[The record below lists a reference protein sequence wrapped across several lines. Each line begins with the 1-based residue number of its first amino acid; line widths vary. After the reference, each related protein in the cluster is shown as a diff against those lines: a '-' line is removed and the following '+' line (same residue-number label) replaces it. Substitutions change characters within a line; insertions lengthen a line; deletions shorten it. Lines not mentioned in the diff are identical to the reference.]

1 MADGRVKIA
10 IEVDG
15 KQVEG
20 ASDALRG
27 LENDANRAGD
37 GAKKTERG
45 IMDIV
50 VSLGL
55 VKVGAAA
62 FKMLASSMDTAI
74 KRFDTMNQFPRV
86 MEQLGFS
93 TDDSTDAIE
102 RLRDGVTGLPT
113 PLQDVVSTARGIA
126 VMTKDLDGAV
136 DTTLALNNAFLA
148 SGSSTGDA
156 QRGLQQYL
164 QMLSKGEVDL
174 QSWRTLQETMG
185 LALNEVA
192 EAFGFAGAAAQNDL
206 YDALQNGDITFKQFN
221 EKIVELDGAVGGFA
235 DRAKTG
241 SEGIQTSMANIR
253 TAMANGVAGS
263 ITALDELSREV
274 TGNSIAEN
282 LDSMKDIIAA
292 SFTMING
299 AITASIP
306 YFKLFYDAVQATI
319 PVVEFLAP
327 AILGLV
333 AAYVALSVI
342 NKVNTAIATN
352 QAILQAAAFSG
363 KALTVVT
370 KAQMTAQVANTAAT
384 SADTVAKAAQSGA
397 ISFGT
402 AVIGI
407 FTGGIKASTVALAL
421 KTKAVALLS
430 GALTFLTG
438 PIGLTIAAI
447 GLLVAGTVALVKWFN
462 RSTEEGERLAGETEN
477 LAEATDSMT
486 SSLDDSSKQYE
497 KNQANIESN
506 AEANAD
512 LAGRIA
518 ELSEEENKS
527 AAQKEMLAAYV
538 EQLNGQVEGLSL
550 SYSEEADMMN
560 MSNEQIQA
568 RLDLMKE
575 QEAGTAAQERLLEI
589 AKEQSEVE
597 KQLEETNK
605 LRDEWN
611 QKLEE
616 GTVRGKEHSEAVEQL
631 NESQSGLEA
640 RQVTLRDEYVSTEEQ
655 LTTTMENIAAATETS
670 VGKQTILFEDLSSSQ
685 QQTVESMKATWQDYK
700 ESATDM
706 FNTLN
711 DEAEITASEM
721 AANLE
726 ENQRVITNWSE
737 NIAKLAER
745 GVDEGLLETLRAA
758 GPESA
763 GHVNALV
770 NASDEELERLSSAF
784 SEGGN
789 VATDALSKSLGIE
802 ESGVLDAVGH
812 LVTDTESA
820 LSDQINAADFEG
832 IGGNVAEGLAGGIS
846 QSSIDAEK
854 ASERMGEDV
863 RDATKATLGI
873 NSPSTVFKE
882 FGLNITEGLTLGI
895 NEGTSKV
902 MQAIEQ
908 MLSKIQTDSAKN
920 FQNIT
925 KDYDRSV
932 KDIERSLK
940 QLPPIV
946 QSAMR
951 EMFNRLRQGS
961 MQQTALM
968 RQTSTQLIIPFN
980 NTPAHFRSIGL
991 NSMLG
996 LNAGLNSGRARVMA
1010 TASNIAASVASTM
1023 QRALRI
1029 NSPSRVMKDDVGRW
1043 IPEGIADGIDDKAHV
1058 VYDALNS
1065 MTGSMMKMTTPEAA
1079 LGTSNIGVSH
1089 NVSRTPSM
1097 AESKTI
1103 QNDNG
1108 TTIHIDKIENHS
1120 DSDIPKILEEAAWIM
1135 ERERSKLGD

>member
-15 KQVEG
+15 KQVEV
-20 ASDALRG
+20 ASDGLRG
-27 LENDANRAGD
+27 LEKDAGRAGE

-45 IMDIV
+45 IKDLVI
-50 VSLGL
+50 SLGL

-62 FKMLASSMDTAI
+62 FNLLASSMDTAI

-86 MEQLGFS
+86 MEQVGFGV
-93 TDDSTDAIE
+93 DESTDAVE

-148 SGSSTGDA
+148 SGSSTADA

-192 EAFGFAGAAAQNDL
+192 EAFGFAGASAQNDL
-206 YDALQNGDITFKQFN
+206 YAALQSGDITFRQFN
-221 EKIVELDGAVGGFA
+221 EKIIELDGAVNGFA
-235 DRAKTG
+235 ERALTG
-241 SEGIQTSMANIR
+241 SAGIATSMANIR
-253 TAMANGVAGS
+253 TAIANGVAGS
-263 ITALDELSREV
+263 ITALDNLSKEV
-274 TGNSIAEN
+274 TGNNIAEN
-282 LDSMKDIIAA
+282 LDATKDIIAA
-292 SFTMING
+292 AFNVING
-299 AITASIP
+299 AINASIP
-306 YFKLFYDAVQATI
+306 YFKFFYDAVKATI

-370 KAQMTAQVANTAAT
+370 KAQMAAQVANTTAT
-384 SADTVAKAAQSGA
+384 NADTVAKAAQSGA
-397 ISFGT
+397 ISVGT
-402 AVIGI
+402 AVIGL
-407 FTGGIKASTVALAL
+407 FTGGIKASTVAIAL
-421 KTKAVALLS
+421 KTKAVTVLS
-430 GALTFLTG
+430 GVLTFLIG
-438 PIGLTIAAI
+438 PIGLVVAGI
-447 GLLVAGTVALVKWFN
+447 GLLTTGAVALVKWLN

-512 LAGRIA
+512 LAQRIA

-527 AAQKEMLAAYV
+527 AAQKELLASYI
-538 EQLNGQVEGLSL
+538 EQLNGQVEGLNL

-597 KQLEETNK
+597 QQLAETNK
-605 LRDEWN
+605 LREEWN

-616 GTVRGKEHSEAVEQL
+616 GTVRGKEHSEAVDQL
-631 NESQSGLEA
+631 NESQGALEE
-640 RQVTLRDEYVSTEEQ
+640 RQQSLRTEYEQTEEQ
-655 LTTTMENIAAATETS
+655 LSRAMENIANATEDS
-670 VGKQTILFEDLSSSQ
+670 VGRQTILFDDLSESQ
-685 QQTVESMKATWQDYK
+685 QQTVESMKSTWEDYK
-700 ESATDM
+700 SAATDM
-706 FNTLN
+706 FDTLN
-711 DEAEITASEM
+711 EEAEITASEM
-721 AANLE
+721 AKNLE
-726 ENQRVITNWSE
+726 ENQRIITEWSE
-737 NIAKLAER
+737 NIATLAER

-812 LVTDTESA
+812 LVTDTETA
-820 LSDQINAADFEG
+820 LSDQIKSADFEG
-832 IGGNVAEGLAGGIS
+832 LGGNVAEGLAGGIS
-846 QSSIDAEK
+846 QQSIEAEK

-882 FGLNITEGLTLGI
+882 FGVNIAEGLALGI
-895 NEGTSKV
+895 NDGTSKV
-902 MQAIEQ
+902 MQAIEK
-908 MLSKIQTDSAKN
+908 MLQNIQTDSARN

-932 KDIERSLK
+932 KEIERSLK
-940 QLPPIV
+940 QLPPVV
-946 QSAMR
+946 QNAMKQ
-951 EMFNRLRQGS
+951 MFDRLRTGS
-961 MQQTALM
+961 AQQVRLM
-968 RQTSTQLIIPFN
+968 NTTSTQLVTPFN
-980 NTPAHFRSIGL
+980 STPGRFRFIGV
-991 NSMLG
+991 SAMSG
-996 LNAGLNSGRARVMA
+996 LNAGLLSGRARVIA
-1010 TASNIAASVASTM
+1010 TANNIAASVASTM

-1043 IPEGIADGIDDKAHV
+1043 IPEGIADGIEDKAQV
-1058 VYDALNS
+1058 VYDALNK
-1065 MTGSMMKMTTPEAA
+1065 MTGNMMKVTTPEAA
-1079 LGTSNIGVSH
+1079 LGTSRMAVSA
-1089 NVSRTPSM
+1089 NAVQSTPVSQ
-1097 AESKTI
+1097 SKTI
-1103 QNDNG
+1103 RNDNG
-1108 TTIHIDKIENHS
+1108 VSIHIEKIENQS
-1120 DSDIPKILEEAAWIM
+1120 NSDIPRILEEAAWIM
-1135 ERERSKLGD
+1135 NRERSRLDD